1 MARVKL
7 STQISELN
15 QRLKIAKATQDDLYV
30 RIRTLEDRNKVI
42 AAENESL
49 MQDKKWLKILVQ
61 NFTEILSKS
70 SIKER

>member
-1 MARVKL
+1 MARLKL
-7 STQISELN
+7 STQIAELQ
-15 QRLKIAKATQDDLYV
+15 QRLKIAKDAQDDLYA
-30 RIRTLEDRNKVI
+30 RILALEDRNKVI

>member
-7 STQISELN
+7 STQMAELS
-15 QRLKIAKATQDDLYV
+15 QRLKIAKGVQDDLYAK
-30 RIRTLEDRNKVI
+30 IRTLEDRNKVI

-49 MQDKKWLKILVQ
+49 NQDKKWLKLLVQ

>member
-1 MARVKL
+1 MARLKL
-7 STQISELN
+7 STQIAELQ
-15 QRLKIAKATQDDLYV
+15 QRLKIAKDAQDDLYA
-30 RIRTLEDRNKVI
+30 RILALEDRNKVI

-49 MQDKKWLKILVQ
+49 MQDKKWLKLLVQ